1 MAYLTLKQKGRDRA
15 WQWGSPTV
23 LVSDTGPLPPW
34 GSVAR
39 EPVTGSLSGWSGPSA
54 LTPLTTSVS
63 TACRP

>member
-39 EPVTGSLSGWSGPSA
+39 EPVTGSLR
-54 LTPLTTSVS
+54 LVRT
-63 TACRP
+63 